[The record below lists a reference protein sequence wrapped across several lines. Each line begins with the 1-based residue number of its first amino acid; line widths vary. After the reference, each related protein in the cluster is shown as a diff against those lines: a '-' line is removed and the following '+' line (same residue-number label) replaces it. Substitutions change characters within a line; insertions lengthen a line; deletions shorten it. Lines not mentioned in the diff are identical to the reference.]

1 MWQLSCC
8 KYGKTL
14 LKHLSKG
21 CYSAIFSFCCFNSDK
36 NSNEFL
42 KVKQDVK
49 RGKCR
54 YSRFWALVQIRMKMN
69 GCCQIKDV
77 LKWHVLLGRGIDREL
92 PLETMSTLLLL
103 LDKTQNIQWKLWYI
117 TREAESGWAL
127 SAAVNYDFLWALG
140 LSCESS

>member
-92 PLETMSTLLLL
+92 PLETMSTMLLLL
-103 LDKTQNIQWKLWYI
+103 CRQNSKYSVKVVVHHKGSWE
-117 TREAESGWAL
+117 RL
-127 SAAVNYDFLWALG
+127 SIER
-140 LSCESS
+140 SC